1 MAKKRNGKP
10 EKFDDGLTVRQRR
23 FAEAYTGNG
32 VEAAQLAGYTGSK
45 ATLAVTAYHTL
56 RHPKVR
62 ELIAK
67 RDDGVL
73 NSLRLNREERQELWS
88 RMAVDPDLD
97 AAARL
102 RASELLGKSEA
113 DFTEK
118 LEVKGELTLEM
129 LVMASRKP

>member
-10 EKFDDGLTVRQRR
+10 DKFDDGLTVRQRR
-23 FAEAYTGNG
+23 FAHAYTGNG
-32 VEAAQLAGYTGSK
+32 VEAAKAAGYIGNK

-73 NSLRLNREERQELWS
+73 ASLKLNREERQELWS
-88 RMAVDPDLD
+88 RAAVDPDAKLAD
-97 AAARL
+97 RL

-118 LEVKGELTLEM
+118 LEIKGELTLEM
-129 LVMASRKP
+129 LVLGSKAK